1 MQEPQS
7 RGGLAPVVGGLAL
20 VGVMAAGW
28 ATVQVAT
35 ASPPEA
41 GPSPPAVTLKQVI
54 ETAGAMAREKSGQPQ
69 AAVRV
74 VEAHEVRWASSA
86 LGCPGPGQSYL
97 DVLTPGYLVVLEID
111 GQAYRYHAGR
121 AGAPFLCPEGRSE
134 PPAGRPDD
142 VAY

>member
-1 MQEPQS
+1 MQS
-7 RGGLAPVVGGLAL
+7 IDRHKGLAGIVGGVALA
-20 VGVMAAGW
+20 GVVMAGW
-28 ATVQVAT
+28 ACVRVAT

-41 GPSPPAVTLKQVI
+41 AAPPPISLKKVI
-54 ETAGAMAREKSGQPQ
+54 ETAGAMAREASGQPR
-69 AAVRV
+69 APVRV

-97 DVLTPGYLVVLEID
+97 DVLTPGYLVVLEIE

-121 AGAPFLCPEGRSE
+121 TGAPFLCPEGRSE